1 MELEKRLN
9 DLVELVD
16 KQSETILEE
25 LSSMQIKDVKF
36 ILKQQTFELNPTK
49 RKLVEILEEKLVSKI
64 NEQRLTI

>member
-64 NEQRLTI
+64 NE